1 MRGYVKRVSEKA
13 AKLSKE
19 QLLDLLDDMADKN
32 ESLYSL
38 FDSLADGIIIVD
50 NQFRLIRNN
59 RIAESRIPFYDHL
72 KDIKNQ
78 NNPIWDYINDID
90 IVNFLKNC
98 AEKEITNSSDEF
110 SIVTDGGSVRFLSI
124 TLSPLVHDGELIGK
138 IIFVNDITEKKN
150 QEVLMHRMES
160 LASLTNLAANMA
172 HDIKNPLGAIS
183 IHIQLVQKALN
194 KARENENI
202 LPPKKFVEDHIDI
215 VNEEID
221 HLNKLVMDF
230 LLAVRPVN
238 ASLELKDPN
247 AIVQNV
253 VDFITPEFTK
263 AGIDIDYS
271 PCAITKRIML
281 DEKLFRDVMINL
293 SQNALAAIKTR
304 IEEQGIDGLFK
315 IECKI
320 SDNKYIITVMD
331 NGCGMEKDT
340 AEKIFEPYFT
350 TKASGTGLGMTM
362 VYKVIKEFSGNIL
375 VDSVKNEGTKF
386 TIKFP
391 IPQKDTKLLSNNKK

>member
-1 MRGYVKRVSEKA
+1 MRGYVKRVSQKA
-13 AKLSKE
+13 EKLSKD
-19 QLLDLLDDMADKN
+19 QLISLLDDIAIEN
-32 ESLYSL
+32 ENLYSL
-38 FDSLADGIIIVD
+38 FDSLADGIIILD
-50 NQFRLIRNN
+50 NNFHLVRHNF
-59 RIAESRIPFYDHL
+59 IAESRIPFSDNL
-72 KDIKNQ
+72 QDIKNQ
-78 NNPIWDYINDID
+78 VNPIWDYIDDDDIAEY
-90 IVNFLKNC
+90 LKTC

-110 SIVTDGGSVRFLSI
+110 STVTSGGTVRFISI
-124 TLSPLVHDGELIGK
+124 TLSPLVHKSELIGK

-150 QEVLMHRMES
+150 QEVLMHRMEN

-172 HDIKNPLGAIS
+172 HDIKNPLGAIG

-194 KARENENI
+194 KARENNDI

-230 LLAVRPVN
+230 LLAVRPVK

-247 AIVQNV
+247 SIIKNV
-253 VDFITPEFTK
+253 VDFINPEFSKYGVDVDFK
-263 AGIDIDYS
+263 AAS
-271 PCAITKRIML
+271 ESKRIMI
-281 DEKLFRDVMINL
+281 DEKLFRDVLINL

-304 IEEQGIDGLFK
+304 IDSEENYDGLFK
-315 IECKI
+315 IDCKI
-320 SDNKYIITVMD
+320 IDNKYIISIMD
-331 NGCGMEKDT
+331 NGCGMNKAT

-350 TKASGTGLGMTM
+350 TKSSGTGLGMTM

-375 VDSVKNEGTKF
+375 VDSIENEGTKF

-391 IPQKDTKLLSNNKK
+391 IPQKNTKLLSNKN